1 MAFFGDD
8 MFDRIVREM
17 ERNGMGGDFE
27 EYPTENGRRRVS
39 KRVFDGS
46 SNNYIQTP
54 KNVFL
59 VLDLSGKKV
68 VDVNTKKNPQKDPE
82 ESDKVLEIV
91 LSDNEKVNY
100 MIPKEA
106 KANKFD
112 WNFTNGILEVKFKK

>member
-8 MFDRIVREM
+8 LFDRIIREM
-17 ERNGMGGDFE
+17 ERGGAGDFE

-59 VLDLSGKKV
+59 VLDLSDKKV
-68 VDVNTKKNPQKDPE
+68 VDVNARKTSETDTEGN
-82 ESDKVLEIV
+82 DKVVEIT
-91 LSDNEKVNY
+91 LADNQKVNY

-106 KANKFD
+106 KTNKFD

>member
-8 MFDRIVREM
+8 LFDRIMREM
-17 ERNGMGGDFE
+17 EKGGMGDVE

-59 VLDLSGKKV
+59 VLDLSDKKV
-68 VDVNTKKNPQKDPE
+68 VDVNTKESPE
-82 ESDKVLEIV
+82 TDMEGNNKVVEIV
-91 LSDNEKVNY
+91 LSDDQRVNY

-106 KANKFD
+106 KTKKFD
-112 WNFTNGILEVKFKK
+112 WNFTNGILEVKFRK